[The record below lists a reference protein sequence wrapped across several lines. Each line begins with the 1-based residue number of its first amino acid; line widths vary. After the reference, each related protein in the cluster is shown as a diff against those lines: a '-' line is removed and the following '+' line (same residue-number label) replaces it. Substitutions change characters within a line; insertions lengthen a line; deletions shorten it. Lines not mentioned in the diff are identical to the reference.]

1 MRLRNW
7 SGRWPGNGATISP
20 AFDFIGHKAS
30 TTPSVIFRYMAKKY
44 SDLGTQRAWHLP
56 STTVSTITVAQL
68 PG

>member
-1 MRLRNW
+1 MRPRSW

-20 AFDFIGHKAS
+20 AFDFIGHK
-30 TTPSVIFRYMAKKY
+30 TPSVIFHYMAKKY

-68 PG
+68 PS